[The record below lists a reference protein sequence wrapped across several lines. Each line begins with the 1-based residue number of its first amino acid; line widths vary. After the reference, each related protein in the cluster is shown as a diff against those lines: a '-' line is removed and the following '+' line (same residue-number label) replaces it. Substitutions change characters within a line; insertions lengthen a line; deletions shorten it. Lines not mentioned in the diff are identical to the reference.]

1 MTQCELCGKESPDCR
16 LAIVDGVKMMVCPKC
31 LSYGKEVPRIVP
43 PSIKS
48 AAKKKISTEDI
59 YKKMDKEL
67 VPDWNQRIKD
77 ARMKKNLTR
86 EQLGALVGERTVT
99 IAKIENGDLR
109 PSDETI
115 KKLEKILGITLLEEI
130 KNVIVRK
137 GGGSKSSGLTLGDL
151 LGEKLDK

>member
-1 MTQCELCGKESPDCR
+1 MQCELCGKESHDCR
-16 LAIVDGVKMMVCPKC
+16 LAIIDGVKMIVCPKC
-31 LSYGKEVPRIVP
+31 LSYGKEVPRITLSPAKYV
-43 PSIKS
+43 
-48 AAKKKISTEDI
+48 AKKKLFAEDI

-67 VPDWNQRIKD
+67 VPDWNQRIKN

-115 KKLEKILGITLLEEI
+115 KKLEKILGITLLEEV
-130 KNVIVRK
+130 KEVTVK
-137 GGGSKSSGLTLGDL
+137 KSGGSKSSGLTLGDL

>member
-1 MTQCELCGKESPDCR
+1 MQCELCGKESHDCR
-16 LAIVDGVKMMVCPKC
+16 LAIIDGVKMMVCPKC
-31 LSYGKEVPRIVP
+31 LSYGKEVPRTTLSPAKHV
-43 PSIKS
+43 
-48 AAKKKISTEDI
+48 AKKKLSAEDI

-67 VPDWNQRIKD
+67 VPDWNQRIKN

-115 KKLEKILGITLLEEI
+115 KKLEKILGITLLEE
-130 KNVIVRK
+130 VK
-137 GGGSKSSGLTLGDL
+137 GVAVKKSGGSKSGGLTLGDL